1 MGRTEPLHYEDVEVG
16 TVFSTRARTITEADL
31 VNFAGVSGD
40 FNPLHMDAEYAAG
53 SIFGRRVAHGVLVL
67 AVATGLRQGLGLFD
81 GTLMGLL
88 EVRAWRF
95 LAPVFIGDTVR
106 AETEIVELRPT
117 SKPDRGVMTQ
127 RVSVLNQD
135 GTVVQQGEL
144 VALLRRREP
153 PA

>member
-1 MGRTEPLHYEDVEVG
+1 VPLYYEDVEVG
-16 TVFSTRARTITEADL
+16 TVFATRGRTITEADL

-40 FNPLHMDAEYAAG
+40 FNPLHMDSEYAEG
-53 SIFGRRVAHGVLVL
+53 SIFGRRVAHGALVL
-67 AVATGLRQGLGLFD
+67 SVAMGLRQGLSLFD

-88 EVRAWRF
+88 ELRTWRF

-106 AETEIVELRPT
+106 VETEISELRPT
-117 SKPDRGVMTQ
+117 SKPDRAVMTQ

-135 GTVVQQGEL
+135 DTVVQQGEL
-144 VALLRRREP
+144 VALLKRRDA